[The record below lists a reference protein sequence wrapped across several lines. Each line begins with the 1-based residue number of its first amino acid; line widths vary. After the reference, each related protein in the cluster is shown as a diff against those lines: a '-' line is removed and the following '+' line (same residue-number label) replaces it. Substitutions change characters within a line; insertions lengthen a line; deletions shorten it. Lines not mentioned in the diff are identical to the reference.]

1 MRPAIICAVGGWNE
15 RTSEAL
21 RGLGYRTGGAREA
34 VIELLGSEHCC
45 STAQELH
52 DRLRA
57 RGRRVGLA
65 SVYRALEL
73 LTELGFAKRVDVG
86 EGIARYEAA
95 HVDEHHHHVVCDG
108 CGRIESFED
117 ARLERAISGI
127 EDRLG
132 YAVGMHE
139 VVLRGACSDCRG
151 TAA

>member
-1 MRPAIICAVGGWNE
+1 MASWSE

-21 RGLGYRTGGAREA
+21 RERGYRTGGAREA
-34 VIELLGSEHCC
+34 VIELLGTERCC

-73 LTELGFAKRVDVG
+73 LTEVGFAKRIDVG

-95 HVDEHHHHVVCDG
+95 HVDEHHHHVVCDD

-117 ARLERAISGI
+117 ARLERAIAAV
-127 EDRLG
+127 EDRLN

-139 VVLRGACSDCRG
+139 VVLRGACSECRG

>member
-1 MRPAIICAVGGWNE
+1 MRAAIIFTMATWSN
-15 RTSEAL
+15 RTSESL
-21 RGLGYRTGGAREA
+21 RERGYRTGGAREA
-34 VIELLGSEHCC
+34 VIELLGTERCC

-73 LTELGFAKRVDVG
+73 LTELGFAKRIDVG

-95 HVDEHHHHVVCDG
+95 HLDEHHHHVVCDD

-117 ARLERAISGI
+117 ARLESAIAAV
-127 EDRLG
+127 EDRLN

-139 VVLRGACSDCRG
+139 VVLRGACSECRG

>member
-1 MRPAIICAVGGWNE
+1 MASWSQ
-15 RTSEAL
+15 RTSESL
-21 RGLGYRTGGAREA
+21 RERGYRTGGAREA
-34 VIELLGSEHCC
+34 VVELLGTERCC

-57 RGRRVGLA
+57 RGRRIGLA

-73 LTELGFAKRVDVG
+73 LTELGFAKRIDVG
-86 EGIARYEAA
+86 EGVARYEAA
-95 HVDEHHHHVVCDG
+95 HRDEHHHHVVCDD

-117 ARLERAISGI
+117 ARLERAIAAV
-127 EDRLG
+127 EDRLN

-139 VVLRGACSDCRG
+139 VVLRGACSECRG

>member
-1 MRPAIICAVGGWNE
+1 MSIWSD
-15 RTSEAL
+15 RTSRAL
-21 RGLGYRTGGAREA
+21 RERGYRTGGAREA
-34 VIELLGSEHCC
+34 VIEVLGTEHCC

-52 DRLRA
+52 DRLRQ

-73 LTELGFAKRVDVG
+73 LTDLGFAKRIDVG

-95 HVDEHHHHVVCDG
+95 HIDEHHHHVVCDD

-117 ARLERAISGI
+117 GALERAIEAL

-132 YAVGMHE
+132 YAVAMHE
-139 VVLRGACSDCRG
+139 VVLRGECGDCRSKVV
-151 TAA
+151 